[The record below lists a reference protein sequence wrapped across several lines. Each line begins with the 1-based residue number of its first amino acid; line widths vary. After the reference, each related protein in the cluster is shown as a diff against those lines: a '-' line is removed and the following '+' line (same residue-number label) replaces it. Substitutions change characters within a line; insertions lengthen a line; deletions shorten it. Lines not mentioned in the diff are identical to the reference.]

1 VAENHRKPITRQV
14 DLNLLELF
22 DTVYRVRNLTAAG
35 GFLGLS
41 QPAMS
46 HALARLREMYRDPLF
61 VRLPQ
66 GLRPTPFAEDLAGQ
80 VATALQIIRSTLEK
94 VAFDPATVQR
104 TFRIS
109 MTDIGEQVF
118 LPSLVKHLETHAR
131 GVKLE
136 TKVLGSN
143 ELFSAL
149 SSGDLDLA
157 VGFVST
163 PAKGIAQ
170 QFLFSDNYVC
180 VVRQSHPLVRA
191 STMSLAEFRQ
201 LGHVVADVSGTGHY
215 NSIGRVLASHGI
227 ADNIVLRVNHFLSIA
242 PLIANTDLI
251 ASVPRNL
258 ANTFVKSWKL
268 RIVQPPVVYPT
279 FDITQYWHER
289 YEREPGNRW
298 LRKTFES
305 IFANLATVPPVVGG
319 G

>member
-1 VAENHRKPITRQV
+1 MPELHRKSITRQV

-22 DTVYRVRNLTAAG
+22 DTVYRIKNLTAAG
-35 GFLGLS
+35 TVLGLS

-66 GLRPTPFAEDLAGQ
+66 GLQPTPFAEDLAGQ
-80 VATALQIIRSTLEK
+80 VATALQIIRATLEK

-118 LPSLVKHLETHAR
+118 LPSLVKYLETHAR

-136 TKVLGSN
+136 TKVIGTS

-170 QFLFSDNYVC
+170 QLLFSDNYVC
-180 VVRQSHPLVRA
+180 VVRQSHPLVR
-191 STMSLAEFRQ
+191 SSSMSLSEFKQ

-215 NSIGRVLASHGI
+215 NSIGKVLASHGI
-227 ADNIVLRVNHFLSIA
+227 AENIVLRVNHFLSIA

-251 ASVPRNL
+251 ASVPKNL

-268 RIVQPPVVYPT
+268 RIVQPPVRFPP
-279 FDITQYWHER
+279 FDIAQYWHER
-289 YEREPGNRW
+289 YDQEPGNRW
-298 LRKTFES
+298 LRNTFES
-305 IFANLATVPPVVGG
+305 IFARLATVPPL
-319 G
+319 

>member
-1 VAENHRKPITRQV
+1 MAEVHRKPITRQV

-35 GFLGLS
+35 GVLGLS

-118 LPSLVKHLETHAR
+118 LPSLVKYLENHAR

-136 TKVLGSN
+136 TRVMGSS

-170 QFLFSDNYVC
+170 QFLFSDQYVC

-191 STMSLAEFRQ
+191 SAMSLSEFKQ
-201 LGHVVADVSGTGHY
+201 LGHVVADVAGTGHY
-215 NSIGRVLASHGI
+215 NSVGGVLASHGI
-227 ADNIVLRVNHFLSIA
+227 ADNVVLRVNHFLSIA

-258 ANTFVKSWKL
+258 ANTLVKSWKL
-268 RIVQPPVVYPT
+268 RIVQPPVAYPT

-289 YEREPGNRW
+289 YDHEPGNRW
-298 LRKTFES
+298 LRNMFES
-305 IFANLATVPPVVGG
+305 MFSNLATVPPVVDG
-319 G
+319 